1 MKKILMN
8 ELLPFEKIIVFEE
21 KERKVEEVYAIFDD
35 YEFKKNKTSSLYGKK
50 LSIKDIYNSFK

>member
-1 MKKILMN
+1 MN

-35 YEFKKNKTSSLYGKK
+35 YEFKKNKTSRLYGKK
-50 LSIKDIYNSFK
+50 MSIKDIYNSFK